1 MNQSVQNASSQ
12 PIIQL
17 NNVCKA
23 YEDRAVLQ
31 DISFSVKPGEIL
43 AVIGPSG
50 VGKSTILRLISELE
64 PADKGE
70 IITTEKKIGMAFQYS
85 ALLNSYT
92 VAENIAFALHD
103 SKFSEEEIAA
113 LVHETLDLVE
123 LDEFYDSMPDKLS
136 GGQQKRVSFARAII
150 GNPKIILYD
159 EPTAGL
165 DPITSTLIENYI
177 LKLSKRLK
185 AASIVVTH
193 QLSTIRRT
201 ADRIICLFKGGIVW
215 EGTVSQ
221 LDTDQNEY
229 IRQFIDGKP
238 DGPFTSHH

>member
-1 MNQSVQNASSQ
+1 
-12 PIIQL
+12 
-17 NNVCKA
+17 
-23 YEDRAVLQ
+23 
-31 DISFSVKPGEIL
+31 
-43 AVIGPSG
+43 
-50 VGKSTILRLISELE
+50 
-64 PADKGE
+64 
-70 IITTEKKIGMAFQYS
+70 MAFQYS

-165 DPITSTLIENYI
+165 DPITSTLIEDYI

-215 EGTVSQ
+215 EGAVSQ